1 MNSPSLEMDQRQDE
15 KRDELPVAMSDSVED
30 VDIDNDPALEY
41 RALSTPAVIALALGI
56 LSPLAMVDFLLGV
69 VPFVAIICG
78 VLAIRQVRLR
88 GNEYTGGG
96 LALVGLVL
104 ALGFWG
110 AGIARLSVIYVN
122 ELPEGHSRLSYSDLQ
137 PKRGESPN
145 QIPEDARSWDGKKV
159 LIKGYMYP
167 GSKQHGITHFL
178 LVRDKGDC
186 CFGGDPKVTD
196 RIQVAL
202 SDLKGCEFS
211 SGLFKVAGT
220 FRISPPV
227 KAVDAGGAVFY
238 HLDEATLR

>member
-1 MNSPSLEMDQRQDE
+1 MHSPSLEMDQRLDDQTDKPSVE
-15 KRDELPVAMSDSVED
+15 PVAADAYTAD
-30 VDIDNDPALEY
+30 DDPALEY
-41 RALSTPAVIALALGI
+41 RALSTPAIIALALGI
-56 LSPLAMVDFLLGV
+56 LSPLAMVDWLLGV
-69 VPFVAIICG
+69 IPFVAIIAG
-78 VLAIRQVRLR
+78 IIGIRQVRAR
-88 GNEYTGGG
+88 SQEFTGGG
-96 LALVGLVL
+96 LAIVGILL
-104 ALGFWG
+104 AAGFWVAG
-110 AGIARLSVIYVN
+110 AGRLSYIYVS
-122 ELPEGHSRLSYSDLQ
+122 ELPEGYSRLSYSELQ

-167 GSKQHGITHFL
+167 GSKQQGITHFL

-196 RIQVAL
+196 RIQVVL
-202 SDLKGCEFS
+202 SNPQGCEFS